1 MRIVDKYPLISA
13 QLREQVIANAGGR
26 CAYCQSRQD
35 LMGVTSEVDHIVPKS
50 AGGPTSL
57 ANLCRH
63 KARRLTAQD
72 PVSGNVV
79 PLFHPLKQAWAE
91 HFAWSSDA
99 TEVRGLT
106 SIGRATAATSCEE
119 TAEALQMNRPTITQ
133 LRGYWV
139 ALGLHPPP
147 ALSLPN
153 TS

>member
-1 MRIVDKYPLISA
+1 MSAYISA

-35 LMGVTSEVDHIVPKS
+35 LMGVTFEVDHIVPKS

-57 ANLCRH
+57 ANLCLSCPTCNRH

-91 HFAWSSDA
+91 HFTWSSDG

-106 SIGRATAATSCEE
+106 SIGRATI
-119 TAEALQMNRPTITQ
+119 EALQMNRPTIVQ
-133 LRGYWV
+133 LRGYWA
-139 ALGLHPPP
+139 ALGLHPPG
-147 ALSLPN
+147 
-153 TS
+153 